1 MAKNKIRVKP
11 RVESSEPQP
20 EPEVLSFFGN
30 TPLPEERLMGREEK
44 KKRGKEEKQRRERR
58 QKRRARFL
66 SVLDGSEFLGERMR
80 GYWGQI
86 FFALF
91 LAILMITS
99 NYHTESVVR
108 ETVAIR
114 NELQDLQ
121 YRQISSKAEL
131 MRLSRQSSV
140 ARMLDSTG
148 VKESVVPPYIIRYKV
163 SERPKN

>member
-1 MAKNKIRVKP
+1 MAKNKIRTTPKA
-11 RVESSEPQP
+11 ENLEPQP

-30 TPLPEERLMGREEK
+30 TPMPEERLREREERK
-44 KKRGKEEKQRRERR
+44 PRRDEIRIRERR

-99 NYHTESVVR
+99 NYHTESIVR
-108 ETVAIR
+108 ETVSIR

-121 YRQISSKAEL
+121 YRQVSSKAEL

-148 VKESVVPPYIIRYKV
+148 VKESVVPPYIIRYKA

>member
-1 MAKNKIRVKP
+1 MAKNKIRVKS

-30 TPLPEERLMGREEK
+30 TPMPEERLMEREEK

-148 VKESVVPPYIIRYKV
+148 VKESVVPPYIIHYKV

>member
-1 MAKNKIRVKP
+1 MAKNKIRTTPK
-11 RVESSEPQP
+11 VEDLEPQP

-30 TPLPEERLMGREEK
+30 TPMPEERLREREEK
-44 KKRGKEEKQRRERR
+44 KKSGKDEKQRRERR

-86 FFALF
+86 FFAMF

-99 NYHTESVVR
+99 NYYTESVVS
-108 ETVAIR
+108 ETVSIR
-114 NELQDLQ
+114 NDLEDLQ
-121 YRQISSKAEL
+121 YRQVSSKAEL

-148 VKESVVPPYIIRYKV
+148 VKESVVPPYIIRYKA
-163 SERPKN
+163 SGKPKN

>member
-1 MAKNKIRVKP
+1 M
-11 RVESSEPQP
+11 E
-20 EPEVLSFFGN
+20 
-30 TPLPEERLMGREEK
+30 REEK

>member
-1 MAKNKIRVKP
+1 MAKNKIRTTPK
-11 RVESSEPQP
+11 VENLEPQP

-30 TPLPEERLMGREEK
+30 TPLPEERIKGPEERK
-44 KKRGKEEKQRRERR
+44 PGKDESRRRERR
-58 QKRRARFL
+58 QRRRAKFL
-66 SVLDGSEFLGERMR
+66 SVLDGSGFLEERMR

-91 LAILMITS
+91 LAMLMITS
-99 NYHTESVVR
+99 NYQTESVVR
-108 ETVAIR
+108 ETVSIR
-114 NELQDLQ
+114 KDLQDLQ

-148 VKESVVPPYIIRYKV
+148 VKESVVPPYIIRYKA
-163 SERPKN
+163 SQIPEK

>member
-11 RVESSEPQP
+11 KMESSEPQP

-30 TPLPEERLMGREEK
+30 TPMPEERTKKDEEK
-44 KKRGKEEKQRRERR
+44 RPGQDEIQRRERR
-58 QKRRARFL
+58 QRRRAKFL

-86 FFALF
+86 FFALL

-99 NYHTESVVR
+99 NYSTERVVR
-108 ETVAIR
+108 ETVSIR
-114 NELQDLQ
+114 DELQDLQ

-140 ARMLDSTG
+140 AKMLDSTG
-148 VKESVVPPYIIRYKV
+148 VKESVVPPYIIRYKASV
-163 SERPKN
+163 KPKK